1 MFTVPPASRAGY
13 VLRARKVAH
22 WDGRFSI
29 MVGSSAQSGATP
41 STTYRIGSVA
51 AVDTGERTQRAQSF
65 GANAHDY
72 DRYRPRPPEEAVE
85 WLLPRGCRAAVD
97 IGAGTG
103 ALTRLLVGRVPEVI
117 AVEPDA
123 RMRAVLA
130 DAVPGAVPL
139 DGRAEA
145 LPLGDAS
152 VDGVLGSS
160 MWHWVDEPAA
170 VAEAAR
176 VLRPGGVLGVLW
188 SGADRRA
195 PWIAE
200 LLGRSERGRGR
211 PEPEQRRHR
220 EVHLPPDAPFGAPET
235 MTLEWTRPTTVEA
248 LIRMVGTY
256 SGIITMSDTARAE
269 YFAALDARAREL
281 GAAAADAEIQQPM
294 RCFCWRAVRLPIR
307 D

>member
-1 MFTVPPASRAGY
+1 MCSQHQKRFVNAHIRGRAWVVGTERRD
-13 VLRARKVAH
+13 LSARYP
-22 WDGRFSI
+22 
-29 MVGSSAQSGATP
+29 T
-41 STTYRIGSVA
+41 GSVA
-51 AVDTGERTQRAQSF
+51 IVDTGERALRAQSF
-65 GANAHDY
+65 GAIAHDY

-123 RMRAVLA
+123 RMRAVLT
-130 DAVPGAVPL
+130 DAVPGAVAL
-139 DGRAEA
+139 EGRAEA

-152 VDGVLGSS
+152 VDAVLGSS
-160 MWHWVDEPAA
+160 MWHWVDEAAA

-200 LLGRSERGRGR
+200 LLGRREPRRGS
-211 PEPEQRRHR
+211 PEPEHRRHR
-220 EVHLPPDAPFGAPET
+220 EVHLPSDAPFGAPET
-235 MTLEWTRPTTVEA
+235 MTLEWTRPTTIEA
-248 LIRMVGTY
+248 LVRMAGTY
-256 SGIITMSDTARAE
+256 SGVITMSDTARAE

-281 GAAAADAEIQQPM
+281 RGAAAVAEVQQPM
-294 RCFCWRAVRLPIR
+294 RCFCWRAVRQLNSS
-307 D
+307 